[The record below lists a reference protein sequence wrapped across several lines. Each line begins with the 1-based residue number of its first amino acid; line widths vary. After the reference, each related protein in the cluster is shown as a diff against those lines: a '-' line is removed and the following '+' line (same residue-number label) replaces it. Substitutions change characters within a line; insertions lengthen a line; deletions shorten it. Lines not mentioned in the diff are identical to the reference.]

1 MSDHKRHGLVLH
13 LRKRASDTSS
23 LLFFLCLLFSS
34 LLMRSPIVDTLPTF
48 LPVSVSIAITFHSM
62 RLPCTTLAFLSSILP
77 VVAFLFYLGVILS
90 LPFLST
96 LKTPCNESLCLSSRS
111 TSLFA
116 LHRSVSFFLYA
127 LARAEYFLT
136 FSSVKLPFA
145 SLTFFR

>member
-1 MSDHKRHGLVLH
+1 MTCFFLL
-13 LRKRASDTSS
+13 LWKRASDASS
-23 LLFFLCLLFSS
+23 LLFFCAYFFSS
-34 LLMRSPIVDTLPTF
+34 LLMRSPIVDILPTF
-48 LPVSVSIAITFHSM
+48 FPVSVSIAITFPSR
-62 RLPCTTLAFLSSILP
+62 RLPCTTLAFLPSILP

-116 LHRSVSFFLYA
+116 LHRSVNFFLYA

-136 FSSVKLPFA
+136 FSSVKLPFE
-145 SLTFFR
+145 SLTFFL

>member
-1 MSDHKRHGLVLH
+1 MTWFSPPFTEKSKRHLPP
-13 LRKRASDTSS
+13 A
-23 LLFFLCLLFSS
+23 LFFAYFFSS

-48 LPVSVSIAITFHSM
+48 LP
-62 RLPCTTLAFLSSILP
+62 SILP
-77 VVAFLFYLGVILS
+77 VVAFLFDLGVILS

-116 LHRSVSFFLYA
+116 LHRSVNFFLYA